1 MILFS
6 SDLELIFEKKNI
18 MNKLIIDVA
27 GENIFLMIITNND
40 IYNITKENTKINYEK
55 LTLIINDFLNSNEF
69 DLKDINSIYLN
80 RGPGSFAG
88 IRNSLSVV
96 KAFHL
101 TNKIDYYCYSIED
114 FKGEKDIKYENIP
127 NLCEKF
133 KIEKNLINPNY

>member
-6 SDLELIFEKKNI
+6 SDLELISENKVI
-18 MNKLIIDVA
+18 MNKLIIDIA
-27 GENIFLMIITNND
+27 SDNFFLMIITSND

-55 LTLIINDFLNSNEF
+55 LTLIINDFLSSHKLN
-69 DLKDINSIYLN
+69 LKDIDRIYLN

-88 IRNSLSVV
+88 IRNSLSIV

-101 TNKIDYYCYSIED
+101 TNNIDYYCYSIQD

-127 NLCEKF
+127 DLCEKF
-133 KIEKNLINPNY
+133 KIEKNLINLIY